1 MHTVLYFKLQRL
13 SLTPSLYVTPSPA
26 PPPKKKGRAFRN
38 IGKKYIHIS
47 TWSYENRVSKHF
59 VIFLNFLSLIACLLL
74 FAYGVFFACFVE
86 VGICVEVDVD
96 RITILLSIELL
107 SLLTI

>member
-1 MHTVLYFKLQRL
+1 MTSWLYPIIVCN
-13 SLTPSLYVTPSPA
+13 T
-26 PPPKKKGRAFRN
+26 PKKEGRAFRN

-47 TWSYENRVSKHF
+47 TWSYENRVNKHF
-59 VIFLNFLSLIACLLL
+59 VIFLNFCCLIAC
-74 FAYGVFFACFVE
+74 FGYVVGVRRFACLWLGPV
-86 VGICVEVDVD
+86 CVEVDED